1 MRYVQKAR
9 KVAPE
14 ARRTVYGYFVG
25 SERYSRFVLYLLFP
39 IVKFA
44 VSVVVPVLV
53 FQGIAKTHPVNKQ
66 RTDSIGFGEVS
77 PFKR

>member
-39 IVKFA
+39 VVESA
-44 VSVVVPVLV
+44 VSVVVPVLI
-53 FQGIAKTHPVNKQ
+53 FQGVAKTHSVDEQ